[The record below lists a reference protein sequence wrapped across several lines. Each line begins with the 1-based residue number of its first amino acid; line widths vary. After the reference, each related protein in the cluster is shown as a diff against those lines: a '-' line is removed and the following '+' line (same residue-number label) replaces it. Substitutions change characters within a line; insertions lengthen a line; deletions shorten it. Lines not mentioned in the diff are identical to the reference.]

1 MYAVRFSSLPLA
13 SGNLTS
19 KRFVINSPLF
29 YQGAFMR
36 QSDKY
41 YLINI
46 AQHMGNIKKLRDFL
60 HEK

>member
-1 MYAVRFSSLPLA
+1 
-13 SGNLTS
+13 
-19 KRFVINSPLF
+19 
-29 YQGAFMR
+29 MR